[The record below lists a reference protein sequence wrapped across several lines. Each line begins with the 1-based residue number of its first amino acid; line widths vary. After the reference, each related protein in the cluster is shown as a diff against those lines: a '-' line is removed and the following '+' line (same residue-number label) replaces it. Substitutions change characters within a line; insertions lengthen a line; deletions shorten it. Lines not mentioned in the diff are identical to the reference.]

1 MTVRDSRLT
10 PVLAGLGLA
19 WVLAGLPALV
29 HAQSERLIKVAVDF
43 RQAAV
48 QSRDALQGSGRVII
62 TERGSTRSSGRVG
75 ADSRQ
80 TRVQETTGIFTL
92 VRDGGEATLS
102 VATQVPYPQVAFY
115 RDYATGAGYLASG
128 VAFKDVGTSLRV
140 SASILPENQVR
151 VRLVPTISFFSPD
164 RSGTIEFTEA
174 ATELVV
180 ESGRPVVLGGT
191 TSHLH
196 EVTRQIL
203 GFSER
208 QSGQETTITLT
219 ATIR

>member
-1 MTVRDSRLT
+1 MTLRHCFKWC
-10 PVLAGLGLA
+10 LAG
-19 WVLAGLPALV
+19 ALV
-29 HAQSERLIKVAVDF
+29 LGWSGALHAQGDRLIKVAVDL
-43 RQAAV
+43 RQAAA
-48 QSRDALQGSGRVII
+48 QSRDVLQGSGRVII

-92 VRDGGEATLS
+92 VRDGGQATLS
-102 VATQVPYPQVAFY
+102 VATQVPYREVAFY

-180 ESGRPVVLGGT
+180 PNGRPVVLGGT
-191 TSHLH
+191 TTQLH

-208 QSGQETTITLT
+208 QSGQETLITLT